1 MPCPPWEEGA
11 PSGRMVV
18 KPAAAAE
25 IENLVNR
32 AVRGAIASLKEELG
46 SPAHVA
52 SGRNEVQHDDVRPR
66 TRREMKTAARSS
78 RSRTIEEQR
87 QPREMSSSS
96 SGEEFCQEGRQAKRC
111 QGGGRG
117 RNRLPPFTGQDSW
130 EVWLNRFLDIAD
142 TRAWSKEQQL
152 DEILPLI
159 QGAAGDFVWGQLSKH
174 TRRDFNLLVQELTYR
189 FRKVETRKTFGA
201 RFSHRVQ
208 QEGESVQLFAA
219 ELKKLYFKAHP
230 DRDRKTSN
238 EDLLRRFLDG
248 LIDEEASFHVE
259 FFKEPIEID
268 DAVSEVIN
276 YLETKK
282 RPGDE
287 SIFKKARRGVRAA
300 RDTMCDES
308 EDERAARLP
317 GRPAK
322 PKEATEAP
330 VPTASA
336 PEPKLDEAAT
346 ELKRM
351 REELKQQYQTLQTK
365 VDALERQTRGQR
377 GPNQPTPPPNQPP
390 RGPPPN
396 RHSRPQN
403 PPQYNCWACGQ
414 LGHLARQCGNA
425 PFMMGQF
432 QVAAPNDRS
441 NATDQGEPR
450 TMGN

>member
-1 MPCPPWEEGA
+1 
-11 PSGRMVV
+11 
-18 KPAAAAE
+18 
-25 IENLVNR
+25 
-32 AVRGAIASLKEELG
+32 
-46 SPAHVA
+46 
-52 SGRNEVQHDDVRPR
+52 
-66 TRREMKTAARSS
+66 MKTGARSS
-78 RSRTIEEQR
+78 RSRFLEEQR
-87 QPREMSSSS
+87 RNQEMSSSS
-96 SGEEFCQEGRQAKRC
+96 GEDVGEGSQARRG

-117 RNRLPPFTGQDSW
+117 RNRLPPFTGEESW

-142 TRAWSKEQQL
+142 TRAWSKAQQL

-174 TRRDFNLLVQELTYR
+174 TRRDFNLLVQELTHR

-259 FFKEPIEID
+259 FFKEPSEID

-287 SIFKKARRGVRAA
+287 SVTKRARRGVRAA
-300 RDTMCDES
+300 REPLCDDS
-308 EDERAARLP
+308 ENERAARLP
-317 GRPAK
+317 GRPPK

-330 VPTASA
+330 VPAALPS
-336 PEPKLDEAAT
+336 EPKPDQAAQ
-346 ELKRM
+346 ELKKM
-351 REELKQQYQTLQTK
+351 REELKQQYQMLQKK
-365 VDALERQTRGQR
+365 VESLERQSRVQR
-377 GPNQPTPPPNQPP
+377 GTNPPNTTQNQQA

-396 RHSRPQN
+396 RPSRPFN
-403 PPQYNCWACGQ
+403 PSQYNCWACGQ

-432 QVAAPNDRS
+432 QVAAPSDRND
-441 NATDQGEPR
+441 ATGQGEQR